1 MNRTWESPFRYIVMT
16 ALLILFVWLLWYIRE
31 IFRPLLTAALISYFL
46 SPGVGFLVTRFH
58 MRRKPAATVVYV
70 STLVGIVVFSVTI
83 VPVIFNQVKSISED
97 FQQALTSLENLLSA
111 PLQFGNLSLDLRLLA
126 PALHTMFNGGAVAP
140 QLQQA
145 LQFLQVTSRGFL
157 WTLMILVTT
166 YYLMTEW
173 DRLRNWLIKLAP
185 HHEQDDLNRLYQDIR
200 TVWTGYLRGQ
210 IRLVVILALMY
221 AVAWQAIGL
230 PGALLL
236 GFLAGLL
243 NLLPEVGPAGVAILA
258 TLIAF
263 LEGSSVFVQMPAIWF
278 AAMTLGIYLLLNTF
292 KTVYLQPRI
301 LGQSVFL
308 HEGLVFIAIVAAVV
322 LQGVLGVLIVVP
334 LLATIIVIGKYI
346 RRRLLGLTP
355 FEDGESPLYFADEE
369 SASHPDLK
377 PAAAS
382 KAEPTPKQTPARKKT
397 SK

>member
-31 IFRPLLTAALISYFL
+31 IFRPLLAAALISYFL
-46 SPGVGFLVTRFH
+46 SPGVSFLITRFH
-58 MRRKPAATVVYV
+58 MRRKPAAAIVYV
-70 STLVGIVVFSVTI
+70 STLAGLIIFSVTI
-83 VPVIFNQVKSISED
+83 VPVMFKQMKSISED
-97 FQQALTSLENLLSA
+97 FQSALAGVESLLSA
-111 PLQFGNLSLDLRLLA
+111 PFQLGNLSLDLRLLA
-126 PALHTMFNGGAVAP
+126 PALHTMFNGGAIAP

-185 HHEQDDLNRLYQDIR
+185 HHEQDDLHRLYQDIR
-200 TVWTGYLRGQ
+200 AVWTNYLRGQ
-210 IRLVVILALMY
+210 IRLVVILAIIY
-221 AVAWQAIGL
+221 SVAWQAIGL
-230 PGALLL
+230 PGALPL

-258 TLIAF
+258 VLVAF
-263 LEGSSVFVQMPAIWF
+263 LEGSSYLPLSNLLF
-278 AAMTLGIYLLLNTF
+278 AALTLGLYLLLNTV
-292 KTVYLQPRI
+292 KTVWLQPRI
-301 LGQSVFL
+301 LGHSVL
-308 HEGLVFIAIVAAVV
+308 MHEGLVFIAIVTAVI

-346 RRRLLGLTP
+346 RRRLLGLTS
-355 FEDGESPLYFADEE
+355 FENAGDADEE
-369 SASHPDLK
+369 PASFSEPQ

-382 KAEPTPKQTPARKKT
+382 KANPTPKRIPARKKT

>member
-46 SPGVGFLVTRFH
+46 SPGVSFLVTRFH

-70 STLVGIVVFSVTI
+70 CTLAGLIILSVTI

-97 FQQALTSLENLLSA
+97 FQQALKSLEVLLSA
-111 PLQFGNLSLDLRLLA
+111 PLLFGNLSLDLRLLA
-126 PALHTMFNGGAVAP
+126 PALQTMFSGGAIAP

-157 WTLMILVTT
+157 WTLVILVTT

-173 DRLRNWLIKLAP
+173 DRLRNWMINLAP
-185 HHEQDDLNRLYQDIR
+185 LHEQNDLNRLYQEIR

-210 IRLVVILALMY
+210 VRLVLILAVMY
-221 AVAWQAIGL
+221 AVVWQAIGL
-230 PGALLL
+230 PGALPL

-258 TLIAF
+258 VLVAF
-263 LEGSSVFVQMPAIWF
+263 LEGSSYLPLSNVWF
-278 AAMTLGIYLLLNTF
+278 AMLTLGLYLLLNTF
-292 KTVYLQPRI
+292 KTVWLQPRI
-301 LGQSVFL
+301 LGHSVLL
-308 HEGLVFIAIVAAVV
+308 HEGLVFIAIVAAVI

-346 RRRLLGLTP
+346 RRRLLGMTP
-355 FEDGESPLYFADEE
+355 FDDEEIPLQFADERP
-369 SASHPDLK
+369 ASPPEPE
-377 PAAAS
+377 PAPAS
-382 KAEPTPKQTPARKKT
+382 MAQPTPKRTPARKKK